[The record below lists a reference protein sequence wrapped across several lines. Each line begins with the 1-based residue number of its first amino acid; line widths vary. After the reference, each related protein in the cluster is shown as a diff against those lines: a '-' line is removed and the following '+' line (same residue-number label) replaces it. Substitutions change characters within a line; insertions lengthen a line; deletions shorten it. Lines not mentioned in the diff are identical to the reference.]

1 MHSDQSGMAQAEFM
15 QWIMESCC
23 FCVIAKKFHN
33 HPEDTVIQFEDSSW
47 DKYLKILHSRGKIK
61 EIGEGSSKII
71 QVDFF
76 FFYFYLFVFVCTGSS
91 LLHTGFLQLWSAG
104 ATRPCGV
111 QASHFD
117 DLS

>member
-1 MHSDQSGMAQAEFM
+1 MYSDQSGMAQAEFM
-15 QWIMESCC
+15 QWVMESCC

-71 QVDFF
+71 QVDFIF
-76 FFYFYLFVFVCTGSS
+76 KKFLFICFCLHWVFIAAHRFSPV
-91 LLHTGFLQLWSAG
+91 
-104 ATRPCGV
+104 V
-111 QASHFD
+111 ASRG
-117 DLS
+117 

>member
-76 FFYFYLFVFVCTGSS
+76 FF
-91 LLHTGFLQLWSAG
+91 
-104 ATRPCGV
+104 
-111 QASHFD
+111 
-117 DLS
+117 